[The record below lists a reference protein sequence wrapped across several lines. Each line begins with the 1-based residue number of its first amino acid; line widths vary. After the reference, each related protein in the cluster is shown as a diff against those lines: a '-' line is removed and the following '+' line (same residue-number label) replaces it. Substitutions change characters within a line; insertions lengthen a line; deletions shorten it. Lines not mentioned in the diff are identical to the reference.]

1 MGSAIIVGLLGA
13 VISVALVLLLVYVT
27 ALRGLLRRT
36 RHEQA
41 DLRVE
46 IDQLRGRLDELSLG
60 QTPTKGHLPEP
71 GPSAPSSA
79 PSPAA
84 APAVPARVVGDSLV
98 LSETVGEPL
107 VKVAAFAHGL
117 RRALSGQSLNQIR
130 FEVRREVRRARK
142 RRRRETREAW
152 RRLQAERG
160 ERADEDAA

>member
-27 ALRGLLRRT
+27 ALRGLLGQT
-36 RHEQA
+36 RLEQA
-41 DLRVE
+41 DLRAE
-46 IDQLRGRLDELSLG
+46 IDQLRSRLDELRLS
-60 QTPTKGHLPEP
+60 QTPTRVHLPEP
-71 GPSAPSSA
+71 RSSA
-79 PSPAA
+79 AP
-84 APAVPARVVGDSLV
+84 PAVAPVVPAMVVGDPLV

-142 RRRRETREAW
+142 SRRREARGAW
-152 RRLQAERG
+152 RRLRAERG

>member
-60 QTPTKGHLPEP
+60 QTPTRGYLPEP
-71 GPSAPSSA
+71 GPSA